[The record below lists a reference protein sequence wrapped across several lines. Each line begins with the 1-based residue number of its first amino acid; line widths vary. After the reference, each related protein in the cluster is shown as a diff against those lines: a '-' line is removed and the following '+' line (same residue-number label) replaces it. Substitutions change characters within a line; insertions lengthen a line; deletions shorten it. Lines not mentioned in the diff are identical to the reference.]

1 MAKRLSSVVGVDIG
15 PSYIKVAEVRN
26 QGGQPVVTALG
37 KTPTPSNTV
46 DQTGIIDPENVGIA
60 VRQACAEAGASV
72 GDIVLSVAGQQSVL
86 VRTLEVPNMNEADLK
101 AHMEWEVTRNIPF
114 SESDVEKD
122 YKAYPP
128 TDAAS
133 QNMDV
138 VMAITPRSAVNNMM
152 ALTKKAGKKA
162 AAIDVEPLA
171 IARVL
176 ASNYSEDYRGKSV
189 CVVEIGSKVTAINI
203 YRDGR
208 LLMPRQVPI
217 GGEMYTRE
225 IADGMGVTFEEA
237 ESIKH
242 SQLEIPQNAGGQTY
256 NPFDS
261 GATMQPYNPFADPLE
276 AGPEAAP
283 EPAEEAPVSAPASSN
298 AAYPHIAQVL
308 DETVAEIRRSVD
320 YFRGKGGEV
329 DQILLAG
336 GGASITGLPE
346 FLATSLGIPV
356 ARLNPGHKV
365 PINSRNGSEAAG
377 DYAVAIGNGLHI
389 FF

>member
-15 PSYIKVAEVRN
+15 PSYIKVAEVRS

-37 KTPTPSNTV
+37 KSPTPLNTV
-46 DQTGIIDPENVGIA
+46 DHTGIIDPENVGIA

-72 GDIVLSVAGQQSVL
+72 GDIVISVAGQQSVL
-86 VRTLEVPNMNEADLK
+86 VRTLEVPVMNEADLK
-101 AHMEWEVTRNIPF
+101 SHMEWEVTRNIPF
-114 SESDVEKD
+114 NESDVERD

-138 VMAITPRSAVNNMM
+138 VMAISPRSAINNIV

-162 AAIDVEPLA
+162 VAIDVEPLA

-176 ASNYSEDYRGKSV
+176 ASNYGDEYRGRSV
-189 CVVEIGSKVTAINI
+189 CVVEMGSKTMAINI

-217 GGEMYTRE
+217 GGEMFTRE
-225 IADGMGVTFEEA
+225 IADAMGVTFDEA
-237 ESIKH
+237 ENIKRT
-242 SQLEIPQNAGGQTY
+242 QLEIPQNVTPQAY
-256 NPFDS
+256 NPFDT
-261 GATMQPYNPFADPLE
+261 GVTMQPYNPFADPLE
-276 AGPEAAP
+276 SAP
-283 EPAEEAPVSAPASSN
+283 APAPAEEAPPASAPDHNSV
-298 AAYPHIAQVL
+298 YVHVMQVL
-308 DETVAEIRRSVD
+308 EETVAEIRRSVD

-336 GGASITGLPE
+336 GGTSIPGFPE
-346 FLATSLGIPV
+346 FLANSLGIPV
-356 ARLNPGHKV
+356 SRLNPGARLQV
-365 PINSRNGSEAAG
+365 NPRNGGEATS
-377 DYAVAIGNGLHI
+377 DFTVAIGNGLHI

>member
-15 PSYIKVAEVRN
+15 PSFIKVAEVRS

-37 KTPTPSNTV
+37 KSPTPLNTV
-46 DQTGIIDPENVGIA
+46 DHTGIIDPENVGIA

-72 GDIVLSVAGQQSVL
+72 GDIVVSVAGQQSVL
-86 VRTLEVPNMNEADLK
+86 VRTLEVPVMNEADLK
-101 AHMEWEVTRNIPF
+101 SHMEWEVTRNIPF
-114 SESDVEKD
+114 NESDVERD

-138 VMAITPRSAVNNMM
+138 VMALSPRSAINNIV

-176 ASNYSEDYRGKSV
+176 SSNYGEEFRGRSV
-189 CVVEIGSKVTAINI
+189 CVVEMGSKTSAINI

-217 GGEMYTRE
+217 GGEMFTRE
-225 IADGMGVTFEEA
+225 IADAMGVTFDEA
-237 ESIKH
+237 ENIKRT
-242 SQLEIPQNAGGQTY
+242 QLEIPQNATPQTY

-276 AGPEAAP
+276 NAP
-283 EPAEEAPVSAPASSN
+283 APAPVEEAPPAPAPANN
-298 AAYPHIAQVL
+298 AVYVHVMQVL
-308 DETVAEIRRSVD
+308 EETVAEIRRSVD

-336 GGASITGLPE
+336 GGTSIPGFPE
-346 FLATSLGIPV
+346 FLASSLGIPV
-356 ARLNPGHKV
+356 ARLNPGARLQV
-365 PINSRNGSEAAG
+365 NSRNGGEASS
-377 DYAVAIGNGLHI
+377 DFAVAIGNGLHI